1 MDTLSSDDFNP
12 PPLSVDTDEFRRLVR
27 KGRVCLESL
36 QRVASDPAAQDKGMK
51 MLQPYYWVNIA
62 ETVLRG
68 TVAPIATGVHPAAR
82 LIVANLVDGQEMNE
96 VNEPKE
102 ISLNDT
108 SNAMTGYLYEHS
120 RPRWT

>member
-1 MDTLSSDDFNP
+1 MDTLSSDDFNH
-12 PPLSVDTDEFRRLVR
+12 PPLSVDTDEFRILVR
-27 KGRVCLESL
+27 KGLACLESL

-62 ETVLRG
+62 ETVPRV

-82 LIVANLVDGQEMNE
+82 LIVANVVDGQEMNE
-96 VNEPKE
+96 VNNPRG

-108 SNAMTGYLYEHS
+108 SNAMTGYLY
-120 RPRWT
+120 